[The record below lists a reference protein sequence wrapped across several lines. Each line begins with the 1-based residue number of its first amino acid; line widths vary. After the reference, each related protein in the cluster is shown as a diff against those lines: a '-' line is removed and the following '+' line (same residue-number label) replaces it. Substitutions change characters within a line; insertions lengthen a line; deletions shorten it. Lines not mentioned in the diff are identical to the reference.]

1 MTAPACPLCG
11 CDLVP
16 SKRLAGYWEC
26 PDGTCSGL
34 LREADGLPA
43 WDAVLGAS
51 IPDLMQASATP
62 KKGGTSGGGRGRQK
76 PRKVTAYR
84 RERRYLDQDCPPAGP
99 GDRAPAAPM
108 KHVAARVPLPLA
120 AWLEQA
126 AIRAGTSQSAILEAG
141 LQALADATWCTDC
154 NLPGLPDAACVG
166 RCPR

>member
-26 PDGTCSGL
+26 PDRTCSGL

-43 WDAVLGAS
+43 WDEVLGSS

-62 KKGGTSGGGRGRQK
+62 KGGGSGGSRGRQK

-84 RERRYLDQDCPPAGP
+84 RERRL
-99 GDRAPAAPM
+99 
-108 KHVAARVPLPLA
+108 V
-120 AWLEQA
+120 
-126 AIRAGTSQSAILEAG
+126 TSLG
-141 LQALADATWCTDC
+141 K
-154 NLPGLPDAACVG
+154 
-166 RCPR
+166 